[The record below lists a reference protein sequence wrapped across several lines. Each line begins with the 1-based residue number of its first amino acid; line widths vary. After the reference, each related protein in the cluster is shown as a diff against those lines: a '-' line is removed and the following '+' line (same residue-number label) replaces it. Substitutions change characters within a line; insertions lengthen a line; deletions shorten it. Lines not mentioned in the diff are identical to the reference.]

1 MALSRGHYIAIG
13 SSAVLVVWMFSGIL
27 FNDSAQTTSA
37 PVETE
42 NTSKLFSV
50 QVQRFVGKETQPEL
64 AINGQTAANR
74 IVNITSETDGKVIK
88 IHAREGD
95 LVTQGQLII
104 ELDPQDKPEK
114 LLQAKANL
122 KQRSIELDAN
132 KKLVAQGLQ
141 NQTRL
146 AESEA
151 LLAQA
156 QAQVKSLQ
164 VQFNATK
171 IRAPFAGVLENGHV
185 ELGSYL
191 KSGNPVISLLDYN
204 PFIIKGHASEKDM
217 LAIKAGMPATG
228 KTLDGATHH
237 GKIRYLSTQASQT
250 SRSFTVELE
259 INNPSGRQFNG
270 VTAQIVIPLNSTSAI
285 FISPALLNLNDK
297 GLLGAKFVNQENVVE
312 FAPVT
317 LVKAEATGVW
327 VSGLP
332 SPVDLIISGQS
343 FVSTGEKVNPVFKQ
357 SQLMDEMEDPTAVNA
372 NKEEKAAS
380 L

>member
-1 MALSRGHYIAIG
+1 MALTRGHYLAIG
-13 SSAVLVVWMFSGIL
+13 SSTLLVIWMMSGAL
-27 FNDSAQTTSA
+27 FNDTPQQNIA
-37 PVETE
+37 PVEIDTQ
-42 NTSKLFSV
+42 SKLFSV
-50 QVQRFVGKETQPEL
+50 QVQRFIGKDTQPEL
-64 AINGQTAANR
+64 TINGQTSANR
-74 IVNITSETDGKVIK
+74 IINITSETDGKVIK

-95 LVTQGQLII
+95 LVKQGQLIV

-114 LLQAKANL
+114 LIQAKANL

-132 KKLVAQGLQ
+132 KKLVSQGLQ

-151 LLAQA
+151 QLAQA
-156 QAQVKSLQ
+156 KAQLKLLE
-164 VQFNATK
+164 VQFDATQ
-171 IRAPFAGVLENGHV
+171 IRAPFAGVLENGQV

-204 PFIIKGHASEKDM
+204 PFIIRGNASEKDM
-217 LAIKAGMPATG
+217 LAIQAGMPATG
-228 KTLDGATHH
+228 KTLDGSTHQ

-259 INNPSGRQFNG
+259 IDNPSGRQFNG
-270 VTAQIVIPLNSTSAI
+270 VTAQIAIPLQSTSAV

-297 GLLGAKFVNQENVVE
+297 GLLGAKYVNQQNVVE
-312 FAPVT
+312 FAPIT
-317 LVKAEATGVW
+317 LVKAESTGVW
-327 VSGLP
+327 VAGLP

-343 FVSTGEKVNPVFKQ
+343 FVSPGERVNPVFKQ
-357 SQLMDEMEDPTAVNA
+357 SDLINELDEKTVINDS
-372 NKEEKAAS
+372 KDDKAAS

>member
-1 MALSRGHYIAIG
+1 MALSRGHFLAIG
-13 SSAVLVVWMFSGIL
+13 SSAILVLWMVSGAL
-27 FNDSAQTTSA
+27 FNDAPQQNVS
-37 PVETE
+37 PVEKD
-42 NTSKLFSV
+42 NQNKLFSV
-50 QVQRFVGKETQPEL
+50 QVQRFIGQETQPEL
-64 AINGQTAANR
+64 TINGQTEANR
-74 IVNITSETDGKVIK
+74 IVNITSETDGKVVK

-95 LVTQGQLII
+95 LVKQGQLII

-114 LLQAKANL
+114 LIQAKANL
-122 KQRSIELDAN
+122 KQRNIELDAN

-156 QAQVKSLQ
+156 KAQVKSLE
-164 VQFNATK
+164 VQFNATQ
-171 IRAPFAGVLENGHV
+171 IRAPFAGVLENGQV

-204 PFIIKGHASEKDM
+204 PFVIKGNASEKDM
-217 LAIKAGMPATG
+217 LAIQTGMPAIGT
-228 KTLDGATHH
+228 TLDGATHH
-237 GKIRYLSTQASQT
+237 GNIRYISTQASQT

-270 VTAQIVIPLNSTSAI
+270 VTAQISIPLKSTTAI

-297 GLLGAKFVNQENVVE
+297 GLLGAKYVNQDNVVE
-312 FAPVT
+312 FAPIT

-343 FVSTGEKVNPVFKQ
+343 FVSPGERVNPVFKQ
-357 SQLMDEMEDPTAVNA
+357 SDLIDELEEKTVIHD
-372 NKEEKAAS
+372 NKDDKAAS